1 MAGEKDTDNC
11 YSMDEGILD
20 ISEYEDKE
28 KIIYSVW
35 KVYQE
40 YKLFNNDEELIHLL
54 CQHYFMD
61 YQKLIELCQKGCS
74 ISNSALGPICIVRK
88 FFVFNDL
95 PDAFLNPEI
104 CQGFMKLLFL
114 NCNKNDREYCGTYME

>member
-1 MAGEKDTDNC
+1 
-11 YSMDEGILD
+11 MDEGILD

-54 CQHYFMD
+54 CQH
-61 YQKLIELCQKGCS
+61 
-74 ISNSALGPICIVRK
+74 
-88 FFVFNDL
+88 
-95 PDAFLNPEI
+95 
-104 CQGFMKLLFL
+104 
-114 NCNKNDREYCGTYME
+114 